1 MNFADTI
8 DWAVDLQEYDPSTGC
23 PEGACNYGG
32 KLFVAPEINNQGSP
46 TVTCATPCNIIW
58 PPFQVP
64 GTTTITFPPYTTSP
78 AVVWTATVTTTN
90 SAGSTRTSTSLQRT
104 LITKTIEYHTSAGGT
119 VTSIATTETVSA
131 YCQRPSPGRK
141 IWNGQQWAPHA
152 LGGSFDRRGGDEE
165 FNWYMCDGFP
175 GYNGPSG
182 RPATKKRRRDRV
194 QVDSGHESQ
203 PHEAPRRHS
212 NYRNQTAVDHAL
224 LKLSSS
230 PMSGTIGPH
239 PRPRPVLA
247 ARQQNS
253 AAGGGFL
260 DPSAFLYIGCGSSGD
275 GNLCYYLGDASSSPP
290 LDAKGGSGGSGGGN
304 GGGGG
309 GGSNYH
315 WNTPDPSK
323 PPPPPPPPP
332 SEPDAKCGQYDDL
345 GLAMRLNIYNIR
357 YCKTDNVEKS
367 LRDEEEGC
375 AALTFWEWTPETIE
389 DGASAWFDLPYFIK
403 AGCFERAIKVGRGAG
418 SNVERNEFFWFVH
431 VTDR

>member
-1 MNFADTI
+1 M
-8 DWAVDLQEYDPSTGC
+8 
-23 PEGACNYGG
+23 
-32 KLFVAPEINNQGSP
+32 
-46 TVTCATPCNIIW
+46 
-58 PPFQVP
+58 
-64 GTTTITFPPYTTSP
+64 
-78 AVVWTATVTTTN
+78 
-90 SAGSTRTSTSLQRT
+90 
-104 LITKTIEYHTSAGGT
+104 
-119 VTSIATTETVSA
+119 TSIATTKTVSA

-165 FNWYMCDGFP
+165 FNWYMCDSFP

-203 PHEAPRRHS
+203 PHEAPRRHP

-230 PMSGTIGPH
+230 PMSGTVGPH

-275 GNLCYYLGDASSSPP
+275 GNLCYYLGGDACSSPP
-290 LDAKGGSGGSGGGN
+290 LDAKGGSGGSCGS
-304 GGGGG
+304 
-309 GGSNYH
+309 GGSNYD
-315 WNTPDPSK
+315 WNPPDPPK

-332 SEPDAKCGQYDDL
+332 SEQEAKCDQYDDF
-345 GLAMRLNIYNIR
+345 G
-357 YCKTDNVEKS
+357 S
-367 LRDEEEGC
+367 L
-375 AALTFWEWTPETIE
+375 
-389 DGASAWFDLPYFIK
+389 
-403 AGCFERAIKVGRGAG
+403 
-418 SNVERNEFFWFVH
+418 
-431 VTDR
+431 